1 MSLNRQRVATRW
13 CVQHDNQI
21 KRGTRRCR
29 SCTAD
34 LSLPV
39 RRQLAVPSALLK
51 PMRRKGQPTKR
62 ANERRTKG
70 YARA

>member
-1 MSLNRQRVATRW
+1 MSAQRVAVRW
-13 CVQHDNQI
+13 CVVHDNQI

-29 SCTAD
+29 SCTSD

-39 RRQLAVPSALLK
+39 RQRYAVPRDQLK
-51 PMRRKGQPTKR
+51 PMRAKGQPTKR

-70 YARA
+70 YVS